1 MNVSKQAET
10 DRVIR
15 SHVLWGMGAGL
26 IPIPLLDIAA
36 VTSIQID
43 MLKQLA
49 RVYGV
54 DFSASSGKAFVT
66 ALTGSTLAA
75 LGASLV
81 KALPGVGTVLGGLSM
96 SALSGASTFAVGQV
110 AASHFASGGG
120 LFDLDTEKARRAY
133 KEAFRKGKDYVK
145 DLEDME
151 DEAADV
157 YRSLEKLGELKEK
170 GVITEAEFEAKKKE
184 LLDRL

>member
-1 MNVSKQAET
+1 
-10 DRVIR
+10 
-15 SHVLWGMGAGL
+15 MGAGL

-49 RVYGV
+49 FVYDV

-96 SALSGASTFAVGQV
+96 SALSGASTYGVGQV

-120 LFDLDTEKARRAY
+120 LVDLDAERAKKAY
-133 KEAFRKGKDYVK
+133 KEAFRKGKEYVK
-145 DLEDME
+145 DLEGKE
-151 DEAADV
+151 DEASDV
-157 YRSLEKLGELKEK
+157 YQALDKLGELKKK
-170 GVITEAEFEAKKKE
+170 GVITDAEFEAKKKE